1 MTALPSIQL
10 APHPQEQEGHAMQ
23 QLQLIIDQDSQLLS
37 DLVSTVRS
45 PTLSRSAKLAEIGR
59 ILAHFDLPI
68 EAPRIAGQLWSATE
82 LGKELGVSAQAIGRL
97 ANQHQLKRPAFG
109 EYRLDQAVSSR
120 KQVECFLYNRA
131 GRDEITRL
139 TRTNYHG
146 NNNRPR
152 QKPDP
157 GPAHHNENA

>member
-1 MTALPSIQL
+1 MGGIKNYAALPSTQPAL
-10 APHPQEQEGHAMQ
+10 HPLKQEGHAMQ
-23 QLQLIIDQDSQLLS
+23 QLQLTIDQDSQLLN

-68 EAPRIAGQLWSATE
+68 EAPRVAGQLWSATD
-82 LGKELGVSAQAIGRL
+82 LGKELGVSAKAIGRL

-139 TRTNYHG
+139 MRTNKCSNSSTHV
-146 NNNRPR
+146 
-152 QKPDP
+152 P
-157 GPAHHNENA
+157 GG

>member
-1 MTALPSIQL
+1 
-10 APHPQEQEGHAMQ
+10 MQ
-23 QLQLIIDQDSQLLS
+23 QLQLTIDQDSQLLNE
-37 DLVSTVRS
+37 LVSAVRS

-68 EAPRIAGQLWSATE
+68 EAPRVAGQLWSATD

-139 TRTNYHG
+139 TRTNNHG
-146 NNNRPR
+146 NSSRPGAN
-152 QKPDP
+152 PHS

>member
-1 MTALPSIQL
+1 
-10 APHPQEQEGHAMQ
+10 MQ
-23 QLQLIIDQDSQLLS
+23 QLQLIDQSSQLLD
-37 DLVSTVRS
+37 DLVNTVLS
-45 PTLSRSAKLAEIGR
+45 PTLSQSAKLAEIGR

-68 EAPRIAGQLWSATE
+68 EAPRVTGQLWSATD

-97 ANQHQLKRPAFG
+97 ANQHNLKTTELG

-139 TRTNYHG
+139 KRTNEHEQAASRKRSGDRAAYG
-146 NNNRPR
+146 VQTTIETMQGAGESR
-152 QKPDP
+152 DP
-157 GPAHHNENA
+157 VPAPP

>member
-1 MTALPSIQL
+1 
-10 APHPQEQEGHAMQ
+10 MQ
-23 QLQLIIDQDSQLLS
+23 QLQLIDQDSQLLS

-59 ILAHFDLPI
+59 ILAYFDLPI

-97 ANQHQLKRPAFG
+97 ANRHQLKRPAFG

-139 TRTNYHG
+139 TRTNHHG
-146 NNNRPR
+146 NNDRPH

>member
-1 MTALPSIQL
+1 
-10 APHPQEQEGHAMQ
+10 MQ
-23 QLQLIIDQDSQLLS
+23 QLQLIIDQDNQLLS

-59 ILAHFDLPI
+59 ILAYFDLPI

-97 ANQHQLKRPAFG
+97 ANRHQLKRPAFG

-139 TRTNYHG
+139 TRTNHHG
-146 NNNRPR
+146 NNDRPH